1 MDINRFIQELIEED
15 TTRTRSSGGSNS
27 VNAQI
32 AGNSSIDSNSTPR
45 SDRSVASYNPRGRGR
60 DPPRSV
66 SSNNPRGPPSDSSV
80 AANNPG
86 VEGSGPSSFVAGS
99 NNSGG
104 GGSICSNNPGL
115 SALSDSSVG
124 SNSPESGDQGHPP
137 SSVASNYRGGASSGI
152 VCVSSNTSLSGNS
165 LLFADL
171 ISWHPRI
178 DPILP
183 DPLGL
188 ILAGTSRDFPCGLI
202 SPEPRAAATS
212 IVSLEGPE
220 IKGRFSSFS
229 FGPAFLRRNVNH
241 VSLRNVLPY
250 ESVIIIRDLF
260 FPFFWGGDFMIHS
273 YFS

>member
-15 TTRTRSSGGSNS
+15 TTRTRSSSGGSNS

-32 AGNSSIDSNSTPR
+32 AGNSSVDSNSTPR

-60 DPPRSV
+60 DPPSSV

-80 AANNPG
+80 DSNNPG

-124 SNSPESGDQGHPP
+124 SNSPESGDQDIPQAP
-137 SSVASNYRGGASSGI
+137 SRQTTVEVHQAALSVSAQTPLCPATLSGSPRGPHFLASSNRPHSPG
-152 VCVSSNTSLSGNS
+152 S
-165 LLFADL
+165 
-171 ISWHPRI
+171 PR
-178 DPILP
+178 PY
-183 DPLGL
+183 
-188 ILAGTSRDFPCGLI
+188 SRRDFPGFPKWAHF
-202 SPEPRAAATS
+202 PEPPAAATY

-220 IKGRFSSFS
+220 IKGRFS
-229 FGPAFLRRNVNH
+229 
-241 VSLRNVLPY
+241 
-250 ESVIIIRDLF
+250 
-260 FPFFWGGDFMIHS
+260 
-273 YFS
+273 

>member
-15 TTRTRSSGGSNS
+15 TTRTRSSSGGSNS

-32 AGNSSIDSNSTPR
+32 AGNSSVDSNSTPR

-80 AANNPG
+80 DSNNPG

-137 SSVASNYRGGASSGI
+137 SSVASNDCGGASSGI

-165 LLFADL
+165 L
-171 ISWHPRI
+171 
-178 DPILP
+178 
-183 DPLGL
+183 
-188 ILAGTSRDFPCGLI
+188 
-202 SPEPRAAATS
+202 
-212 IVSLEGPE
+212 
-220 IKGRFSSFS
+220 RFSSRTSFS
-229 FGPAFLRRNVNH
+229 GILESTPFSRIPSALFSRG
-241 VSLRNVLPY
+241 LPGI
-250 ESVIIIRDLF
+250 SPVGSFPRATSSSDFHCLLGRSRD
-260 FPFFWGGDFMIHS
+260 
-273 YFS
+273 